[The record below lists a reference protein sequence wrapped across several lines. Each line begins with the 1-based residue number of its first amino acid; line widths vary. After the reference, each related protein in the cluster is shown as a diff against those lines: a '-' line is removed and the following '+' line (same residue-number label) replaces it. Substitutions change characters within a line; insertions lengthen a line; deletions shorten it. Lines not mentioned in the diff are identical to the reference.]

1 MGSAHFGL
9 IGLGVMGEN
18 LVLNAERNGFSSVVY
33 NRTWSKTEEFLAGRG
48 AGKQIEGAPTLE
60 AFVAALERPRR
71 ILMMVKAGAAV
82 DAVIEQ
88 ISPLLEEGDL
98 LIDGGNSLYTD
109 TERRVA
115 ELERKSFGFIGM
127 GVSGGAKGAL
137 EGPSMM
143 PGGTRAAYDAIES
156 LVRKMAAQVDDGP
169 CVTYIGPGGAGH
181 FVKTVHNGI
190 EYGIEQLLAEA
201 YDLMKRVA
209 GLNGDQMAAVLAAWN
224 GTEELASF
232 LVEITEV
239 CLRTKDPESGGDL
252 VELIVD
258 AAGQKGTG
266 LWTVE
271 SALNMGVAVP
281 TIYAA
286 LNARVMSSLRHE
298 RLAAEATLPAARPSS
313 ESSHAFDLG
322 DPADAMPPLRD
333 ATILASIASYAQG
346 MALLQEASKLHNY
359 NLDMAAIGQIWKG
372 GCIIRARLLQRIQDA
387 YRTNPELPNLL
398 VDPWFAQQVNSRLAG
413 LRQVVAGA
421 ALAGI
426 PVPCFS
432 STLDYITSYGT
443 GRLPQNL
450 VQAMRDCFGSHT
462 YERVD
467 RAGTFHTE
475 WLD

>member
-1 MGSAHFGL
+1 
-9 IGLGVMGEN
+9 
-18 LVLNAERNGFSSVVY
+18 
-33 NRTWSKTEEFLAGRG
+33 
-48 AGKQIEGAPTLE
+48 
-60 AFVAALERPRR
+60 
-71 ILMMVKAGAAV
+71 
-82 DAVIEQ
+82 
-88 ISPLLEEGDL
+88 
-98 LIDGGNSLYTD
+98 
-109 TERRVA
+109 
-115 ELERKSFGFIGM
+115 
-127 GVSGGAKGAL
+127 
-137 EGPSMM
+137 
-143 PGGTRAAYDAIES
+143 
-156 LVRKMAAQVDDGP
+156 
-169 CVTYIGPGGAGH
+169 
-181 FVKTVHNGI
+181 
-190 EYGIEQLLAEA
+190 
-201 YDLMKRVA
+201 
-209 GLNGDQMAAVLAAWN
+209 
-224 GTEELASF
+224 
-232 LVEITEV
+232 
-239 CLRTKDPESGGDL
+239 
-252 VELIVD
+252 
-258 AAGQKGTG
+258 
-266 LWTVE
+266 VE

-322 DPADAMPPLRD
+322 DPADAMPALRD